1 MSGKRLEILNGFL
14 CLVDVILL
22 VLVYSHLHS
31 VSNFEFITILGFD
44 TLVSALVIYDFYGR
58 LKKSKQGWRY
68 ILNNW
73 FIIPIATP
81 IFVFV
86 LPETIFTGAPLA
98 GATLGI
104 MFRALGI
111 LYYSDSLLRMI

>member
-22 VLVYSHLHS
+22 VLLYSHPHS
-31 VSNFEFITILGFD
+31 VSNFEIITILVFD
-44 TLVSALVIYDFYGR
+44 AFVAALVIYDFYGR

-68 ILNNW
+68 VFNNW

-86 LPETIFTGAPLA
+86 LPETIFA
-98 GATLGI
+98 GASLGP
-104 MFRALGI
+104 R
-111 LYYSDSLLRMI
+111 